1 MLEYLKIVDEKL
13 KQTTEDDASILV
25 YYEPTEEELGS
36 ISNTYSIDNYDIRS
50 CLDNDEIPRIEVNKD
65 YYLLIL
71 KRPKS
76 VSPSES
82 TIFKI
87 NTVGIFIV
95 KNKMIFLMRE
105 NLHILDNRSLG
116 VNTLTDVLLRFIYS
130 TISHF
135 IGHLKIINMITE
147 SFEKN
152 LTDNI
157 DNKTSIYMY
166 NLKKSLVY
174 YIAGINE
181 NAIFLDKLKNIAKKL
196 DFSDDNIDL
205 ITDIIIE
212 NEQAKKLSIIFSSI
226 IDVMINAKEVVTNN
240 KLNKTMKNLTLITA
254 VFVPLSFIAGV
265 FGMSEWT
272 VFTGGESNMV
282 ISYTAFLIISVI
294 VAVVMYFVFNWK
306 DGYKW

>member
-1 MLEYLKIVDEKL
+1 MLESLKIINGKL
-13 KQTTEDDASILV
+13 QPTIEGDGNVLL
-25 YYEPTEEELGS
+25 YYEPTENELNS
-36 ISNTYSIDNYDIRS
+36 ILNSYNIDNYAIRS
-50 CLDNDEIPRIEVNKD
+50 CLDSDEIPRIEIEKD
-65 YYLLIL
+65 YSLLIL

-82 TIFKI
+82 TIFNI

-95 KNKMIFLMRE
+95 KNKIIFLMKE
-105 NLHILDNRSLG
+105 NPHILENKSFK
-116 VNTLTDVLLRFIYS
+116 VETLIDVLLRFIYS
-130 TISHF
+130 TVSHF

-152 LTDNI
+152 LTDSTS
-157 DNKTSIYMY
+157 NKISIYMY

-174 YIAGINE
+174 YIAGIKE
-181 NAIFLDKLKNIAKKL
+181 NAIFLDKLKNLSKKL

-294 VAVVMYFVFNWK
+294 VAVVMYFVFN
-306 DGYKW
+306 